1 MNNKADEFIEE
12 SMKYILNDYNIFLNK
27 DTSIKLS
34 FNEIIINRIYNNF
47 VAIVSE
53 LERDYKAL
61 LNEQFK
67 KKLVNS
73 YSKVLNDQTN
83 DLVKTFNDL
92 KQNIKSMFDGL
103 FSLDIEEVL
112 NEANTKMK
120 IILDSVEEY
129 KTHFNSFK
137 IPEELILF
145 FETYGDNIIKP
156 AYQGLETYINK
167 ETKNLTLQY
176 LEKNSK
182 DYENKYKNCEFTNK
196 IETTY
201 SLIKDEGIDSI
212 FNEINLY
219 GTSENE
225 FKGKI
230 QDEINKMERRNIR
243 RLNGEETEVDIS
255 EENKVAGES
264 IDVNFYKLFNLSKN
278 TIKFIETY
286 DYFDKF
292 IEKIEKYVKRLNI
305 SYKDS
310 ENIIENLYKEDDI
323 NSILIDK
330 LQFLYNLT
338 IDYYNEI
345 KLNYNKLRKYI
356 EESLNEIYYLLNR
369 SANITYKTFEDKF
382 EEISNNCESID
393 KEYDEIKN
401 INTIKHTSIGHT
413 LFSEISE
420 YTIVADIEAIIKK
433 ARFKFSLS
441 TEVEGNIKKSKGY
454 ESNKTSKN
462 NFEIYSPFGF
472 CGRDIQRVEVEF
484 NNVNYTT
491 NLNMDTKLKLI
502 NMTTIT
508 DFDIYQYSVGRY
520 KVEDSN
526 EEICNYFL
534 GISICTK
541 KECDIN
547 NPIIVEAPKQKI
559 RDKNKKVETRLIE
572 G

>member
-1 MNNKADEFIEE
+1 
-12 SMKYILNDYNIFLNK
+12 MK
-27 DTSIKLS
+27 
-34 FNEIIINRIYNNF
+34 RIYSNF
-47 VAIVSE
+47 EAIESE
-53 LERDYKAL
+53 PEKDYKAL

-83 DLVKTFNDL
+83 DLIKTINDL
-92 KQNIKSMFDGL
+92 KQNIKSTFDDL

-112 NEANTKMK
+112 NEENTKMK
-120 IILDSVEEY
+120 IILDSIEEY

-145 FETYGDNIIKP
+145 FETYGDNKIQP
-156 AYQGLETYINK
+156 AYQGLEAYINK
-167 ETKNLTLQY
+167 EIKNLTLQY

-382 EEISNNCESID
+382 EEISNDCESFD
-393 KEYDEIKN
+393 KEYDEIEKN
-401 INTIKHTSIGHT
+401 VNTIERTSIGHT

-441 TEVEGNIKKSKGY
+441 TEIEGNIEKPKVKASVINQIRPQKI
-454 ESNKTSKN
+454 

-491 NLNMDTKLKLI
+491 NLNMDTKSKLI